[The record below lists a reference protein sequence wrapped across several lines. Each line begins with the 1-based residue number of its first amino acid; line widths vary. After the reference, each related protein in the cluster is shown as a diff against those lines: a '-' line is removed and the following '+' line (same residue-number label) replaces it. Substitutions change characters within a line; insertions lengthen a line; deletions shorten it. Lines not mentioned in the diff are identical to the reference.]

1 MSDRN
6 DVRDSTLIDTK
17 YHLQYYYQKNFM
29 KKIYVALL
37 VTILIAVT
45 SFAQKGKNFIGV
57 GADLSL
63 PASVFGEDFKRGI
76 GVYVK
81 AMLGVGEAG
90 AVTVTT
96 GYSAFKEIAD
106 YGDDVATTAT
116 IVPILL
122 GYRHNFNGF
131 FVEPQIGYALYPYK
145 HESEDGFYTDT
156 EGAFTWAA
164 GIGYVFNNKIEVSAR
179 YQTAN
184 RAGYSVGIF
193 GLRLGYN
200 FSLGASK

>member
-1 MSDRN
+1 
-6 DVRDSTLIDTK
+6 
-17 YHLQYYYQKNFM
+17 M

-37 VTILIAVT
+37 VTNLIAAT
-45 SFAQKGKNFIGV
+45 SFAQKGKNFIGA

-63 PASVFGEDFKRGI
+63 PAGVFGDDFRRGA
-76 GVYVK
+76 GAYVK

-90 AVTVTT
+90 AVTFTT

-106 YGDDVATTAT
+106 YGDDLATTAT
-116 IVPILL
+116 IVPLLL
-122 GYRHNFNGF
+122 GYRHNFNRF
-131 FVEPQIGYALYPYK
+131 FVEPQLGYGIYPYK
-145 HESEDGFYTDT
+145 YNSEDGFSTEN

-164 GIGYVFNNKIEVSAR
+164 GVGYVFTNKIEVSAR

-184 RAGYSVGIF
+184 RAGYNVGIF

-200 FSLGASK
+200 FSLSGSK

>member
-1 MSDRN
+1 
-6 DVRDSTLIDTK
+6 
-17 YHLQYYYQKNFM
+17 M

-37 VTILIAVT
+37 VTNLMAAA

-63 PASVFGEDFKRGI
+63 PAGEFGDDFRRGV
-76 GVYVK
+76 GAYVK

-90 AVTVTT
+90 AVTFTT

-145 HESEDGFYTDT
+145 LNSEDGFYTDN
-156 EGAFTWAA
+156 EGAFTVAA
-164 GIGYVFNNKIEVSAR
+164 GLGYVFNNKIEVSAR
-179 YQTAN
+179 YQTAK
-184 RAGYSVGIF
+184 RAGYNVGVL

-200 FSLGASK
+200 FSLSGSK